1 MILNK
6 VAENIWT
13 TEGDVVSFY
22 GLPYPTRM
30 TVIRLSN
37 DDLWIH
43 SPVKISNNLIDVIL
57 ELGEVKYLIAPNN
70 LHHLFLA
77 DWVKRFPNAFCY
89 SSPGLVKK
97 RKDITFSKELGMQS
111 EEEWSPEIDQTIFK
125 GSPFKEVVFFH
136 RNSKTVI
143 FADLIENFKPE
154 FFNGWQRMVGKFAGI
169 LSPHGKAPLDFRL
182 SFAFGKNKAKKSLS
196 IIMEWNPENIII
208 SHGECIFGDGLEF
221 LKKSFSWV

>member
-13 TEGDVVSFY
+13 IEGDVVSFY

-30 TVIRLSN
+30 TVVRLSN

-77 DWVKRFPNAFCY
+77 DWVKRFPNAFSY
-89 SSPGLVKK
+89 SPPCLVKK
-97 RKDITFSKELGMQS
+97 RKDITFSKELGLQS
-111 EEEWSPEIDQTIFK
+111 EDEWSPEIDQTIFK

-154 FFNGWQRMVGKFAGI
+154 FFNRWQRMVGKFAGI

-208 SHGECIFGDGLEF
+208 SHGECILGGGLEF

>member
-13 TEGDVVSFY
+13 IEGDVVSFY

-30 TVIRLSN
+30 TVVRLSN

-77 DWVKRFPNAFCY
+77 DWVKRFPNAFSY
-89 SSPGLVKK
+89 SPPGLVKK

-111 EEEWSPEIDQTIFK
+111 EDEWSPEIDQTIFK

-154 FFNGWQRMVGKFAGI
+154 FFNRWQRMVGKFAGI

-208 SHGECIFGDGLEF
+208 SHGECILGGGLEF